1 MAITFNTNLAALGAQ
16 RNISNSSNAAS
27 SSLNKLSS
35 GSRIPTAKDDAA
47 GLAVGSKLK
56 SEIAGL
62 TQAANNAGQATS
74 LLQIADGA
82 LSTIGD
88 VLQRMKTLA
97 VQSSSGQLD
106 DASRS
111 LLNQE
116 FTNLKSEIDR
126 VAGITNFNGTKL
138 LSGTTTTTGA
148 ATALGNA
155 NNFVQVADGFES
167 FKFGE
172 NAVAGAVKIGYVAA
186 TRTLT
191 ATNVATGVSQSMVL
205 DGAPILEDAP
215 VKVNFSMLDM
225 EVTLNEDFS
234 KSTNITGV
242 NTATPAGGT
251 LAITAGTITV
261 SNLVQNADNP
271 VDFTAIAASTVTWT
285 VTDTGAA
292 TATITIDG
300 QAFNSVTTTDLEST
314 GAKSVVLADAN
325 GNSFTLGFTVGTA
338 ADDSETALT
347 MNLVEFGQYV
357 GVNSTNT
364 VTKDFSFK
372 VGTGVTANDNI
383 AFSVNAANTKALALD
398 TNTISTAANADAA
411 IGAVNAAISA
421 IASRRAEVGA
431 SQSRLE
437 FAANSISVSIEN
449 TSAAASAIMDVDVS
463 AEITTFTNKNVL
475 MQAGIS
481 LLGQANQQPALLL
494 RLLQ

>member
-116 FTNLKSEIDR
+116 FSNLKSEIDR

-138 LSGTTTTTGA
+138 LSGTTTVTAGATG
-148 ATALGNA
+148 LGNA
-155 NNFVQVADGFES
+155 ANFVQVADGFEG

-172 NAVAGAVKIGYVAA
+172 NAVPGAVKISYVAA

-191 ATNVATGVSQSMVL
+191 ATNLSTPNVTQSVVLPATNIVEGT
-205 DGAPILEDAP
+205 PE
-215 VKVNFSMLDM
+215 KVTFSMLDL
-225 EVTLNEDFS
+225 EISLNEDFS
-234 KSTNITGV
+234 KTTNIGATNVGTVAVSTGAVANMSIKGITQGANNPIDVTAINAAVTLAFAAGSGTATAMTVAGKTLTAVAAVDLTTTGV
-242 NTATPAGGT
+242 KN
-251 LAITAGTITV
+251 V
-261 SNLVQNADNP
+261 VMADTDGNQIEFEFE
-271 VDFTAIAASTVTWT
+271 VTTAIAGTSTVSI
-285 VTDTGAA
+285 AYA
-292 TATITIDG
+292 EAG
-300 QAFNSVTTTDLEST
+300 QF
-314 GAKSVVLADAN
+314 
-325 GNSFTLGFTVGTA
+325 
-338 ADDSETALT
+338 
-347 MNLVEFGQYV
+347 V
-357 GVNSTNT
+357 GVNATNT
-364 VTKDFSFK
+364 DSKDFSFK

-383 AFSVNAANTKALALD
+383 GFSVNAANTKALALD
-398 TNTISTAANADAA
+398 TNDVTTAARADVA

-449 TSAAASAIMDVDVS
+449 TSAATSAIMDVDVS